1 MKIKSVKNNGTKND
15 HGAGDF
21 KHCAGRY
28 ALVAGRFN
36 RAITDELVQGATE
49 ALTGHG
55 IDLADIDCKWV
66 PGAFEMPMVAKKLV
80 ETRRYMAVIALGA
93 VIRGATAHFDFVAGE
108 CARGIAQL
116 NLHSDIPI
124 IFGVLT
130 TDTVEQAVERADTG
144 AANKG
149 ADYALAALEMVSL
162 LKQL

>member
-1 MKIKSVKNNGTKND
+1 MNAMKIKDMKNNQ
-15 HGAGDF
+15 AGDF
-21 KHCAGRY
+21 KNCSGRY

-36 RAITDELVQGATE
+36 RSITDQLVQGTTE

-55 IDLADIDCKWV
+55 IDIAEIDCKWV
-66 PGAFEMPMVAKKLV
+66 PGAFEIPMVAKKLV
-80 ETRRYMAVIALGA
+80 ETKRYAAVITLGA

-116 NLHSDIPI
+116 NLQSDIPI

-130 TDTVEQAVERADTG
+130 TDTVEQAIERAATN
-144 AANKG
+144 ASNQG

>member
-1 MKIKSVKNNGTKND
+1 MNAMQIKAMKNNQADGELKN
-15 HGAGDF
+15 
-21 KHCAGRY
+21 CSGRY

-36 RAITDELVQGATE
+36 RAITDQLVQGATE
-49 ALTGHG
+49 ALTGYG
-55 IDLADIDCKWV
+55 IDIAEIDCKWV
-66 PGAFEMPMVAKKLV
+66 PGAFEIPMAAKKLV

-116 NLHSDIPI
+116 NLQSDIPI

-130 TDTVEQAVERADTG
+130 TDTLEQAVERADAKAG
-144 AANKG
+144 NQG